1 MDRTSFLH
9 ISHLSVGYAAGTRQK
24 VVASGL
30 NAQIKRGELV
40 CLLGANG
47 AGKSTLMRT
56 LCGFQPFFEGQIS
69 IMGKPIGSLS
79 EKEVSRL
86 VSVVLTDRIVVPN
99 ATVYEL
105 VAYGRSPYT
114 GILGR
119 TNKKDQQIIEK
130 AIDQCGIA
138 HKKEALL
145 SSISDGERQKAFIAK
160 ALAQDTPVI
169 VLDEPTAFLDLP
181 ARVEI
186 IQLLRRVSS
195 EAGKS
200 VLLSTHDL
208 DLALQMAD
216 RLWLLHNNGPL
227 ITGSPED
234 LLLQNAFQTLF
245 RNKGIEFD
253 TKTGLFR
260 VEYEHFYE
268 LPVKGH
274 GFEYVLLRRAFA
286 RKGIKT
292 TGMRE
297 NPEWWIEIGK
307 NGKSGFHLYNNEKQL
322 LTGHSVERIVEQTIN
337 CIESGENNKLNF
349 LNGNSFCNSQ
359 EICRRL
365 V

>member
-1 MDRTSFLH
+1 MGSADF
-9 ISHLSVGYAAGTRQK
+9 ININNLSIGYASGSKQK
-24 VVASGL
+24 IVAANL
-30 NAQIKRGELV
+30 NAQINKGELV
-40 CLLGANG
+40 CLLGSNG

-56 LCGFQPFFEGQIS
+56 LCGFQPFFDGQIS
-69 IMGKPIGSLS
+69 ILGKTIGILT
-79 EKEVSRL
+79 EREISRL

-99 ATVYEL
+99 ATVSEL
-105 VAYGRSPYT
+105 VSYGRSPYT

-119 TNKKDQQIIEK
+119 TNKKDLQFIER
-130 AIDQCGIA
+130 AIEQCGIA
-138 HKKEALL
+138 HKKDALL

-169 VLDEPTAFLDLP
+169 LLDEPTAFLDLP

-186 IQLLRRVSS
+186 IQLLRRISS
-195 EAGKS
+195 ESGKS

-234 LLLQNAFQTLF
+234 LLLQNAFQRLF
-245 RNKGIEFD
+245 QNKGIEFD

-260 VEYEHFYE
+260 VEYEHFHE
-268 LPVKGH
+268 LPIKGH

-286 RKGIKT
+286 RRGIKT

-307 NGKSGFHLYNNEKQL
+307 NGQSTFHLYKNEKQL
-322 LTGHSVERIVEQTIN
+322 ISESSVEMIVKQTMN
-337 CIESGENNKLNF
+337 CMDLKINNK
-349 LNGNSFCNSQ
+349 
-359 EICRRL
+359 
-365 V
+365 

>member
-1 MDRTSFLH
+1 MGSTGY
-9 ISHLSVGYAAGTRQK
+9 IYINNLSIGYASGARK
-24 VVASGL
+24 KIVAANL
-30 NAQIKRGELV
+30 NAQIDKGELV
-40 CLLGANG
+40 CLLGSNG

-56 LCGFQPFFEGQIS
+56 ICGFQPFFDGEIS
-69 IMGKPIGSLS
+69 ILGKTIGSFT
-79 EKEVSRL
+79 EKEISRL

-105 VAYGRSPYT
+105 VSYGRSPYT

-130 AIDQCGIA
+130 AIEQCGIA
-138 HKKEALL
+138 HKKDAQL

-169 VLDEPTAFLDLP
+169 LLDEPTAFLDLP

-186 IQLLRRVSS
+186 IQLLRRISS
-195 EAGKS
+195 ESGKS

-227 ITGSPED
+227 VTGSPED
-234 LLLQNAFQTLF
+234 LLLQNAFQILF
-245 RNKGIEFD
+245 QNKGIEFD

-260 VEYEHFYE
+260 VVYEHFHE
-268 LPVKGH
+268 LPIKGH

-292 TGMRE
+292 TGMKQD
-297 NPEWWIEIGK
+297 PEWWIEIGK
-307 NGKSGFHLYNNEKQL
+307 NGQSTFHLYKNEKQL
-322 LTGHSVERIVEQTIN
+322 ATESSVEMIVKQTMNSMDLKI
-337 CIESGENNKLNF
+337 NNK
-349 LNGNSFCNSQ
+349 
-359 EICRRL
+359 
-365 V
+365 